1 MADICVVGTGYV
13 GLSCGACLSSLGHNV
28 TCVDID
34 QNKIDSINRGEI
46 PIMET
51 GLKELVDEGRSR
63 SLLSFTTDIGEG
75 LASAE
80 FIFLCLATPQSEDGS
95 ADLST
100 LMSSVKTIASFVK
113 PNAVVITKST
123 VPIGTFFDIEKV
135 LQRPDVSLASNPE
148 FVREGSAVKDF
159 LFPDRIV
166 IGATSEVVSQRV
178 ATIYSAI
185 DAPVL
190 LTDPSSAEAI
200 KHASNSFLAM
210 KLSYINAIAIICE
223 LYGADVLDVSK
234 GIGLDHRIGAE
245 FLTPGPGWGGSC
257 FPKDTNALLYMARSA
272 GYKFG
277 LLGEAIEV
285 NNVVQ
290 KRIIERILSSLD
302 ESISGKRIAVWGL
315 TFKANTD
322 DLRDSPAIQI
332 VSALLGLG
340 AQIRCF
346 DPTVRVIPPAIRQA
360 EIVDSVETSCEG
372 AELLLVLTEWSQFS
386 QINPITIAKKM
397 TSKRIIDC
405 RNILDPDTWSEAG
418 FQYHGIGRSN

>member
-1 MADICVVGTGYV
+1 VSKICVIGTGYV

-28 TCVDID
+28 TCVDINQD
-34 QNKIDSINRGEI
+34 KIDLINRGEI

-51 GLKELVDEGRSR
+51 GLKELVDEGRSKG
-63 SLLSFTTDIGEG
+63 LLSFTTDLKEG

-100 LMSSVKTIASFVK
+100 LMSSVKTIAAYLK

-148 FVREGSAVKDF
+148 FVREGSAVQDF
-159 LFPDRIV
+159 LHPDRIIV
-166 IGATSEVVSQRV
+166 GATSEFVSQRV
-178 ATIYSAI
+178 AAIYSGI

-210 KLSYINAIAIICE
+210 KLSYINAIAVICE

-386 QINPITIAKKM
+386 QINPIAIAKKM

>member
-1 MADICVVGTGYV
+1 
-13 GLSCGACLSSLGHNV
+13 
-28 TCVDID
+28 
-34 QNKIDSINRGEI
+34 
-46 PIMET
+46 
-51 GLKELVDEGRSR
+51 
-63 SLLSFTTDIGEG
+63 
-75 LASAE
+75 
-80 FIFLCLATPQSEDGS
+80 
-95 ADLST
+95 
-100 LMSSVKTIASFVK
+100 MSSVKTIASYVK

-135 LQRPDVSLASNPE
+135 LQRADVSLASNPE

-210 KLSYINAIAIICE
+210 KLSYINAIAVICE

-346 DPTVRVIPPAIRQA
+346 DPTVRIIPPAIRQA
-360 EIVDSVETSCEG
+360 EIADSVETSCEG
-372 AELLLVLTEWSQFS
+372 AELLLVLTEWNQFS
-386 QINPITIAKKM
+386 QINPFVIAEKM

>member
-1 MADICVVGTGYV
+1 
-13 GLSCGACLSSLGHNV
+13 V

-135 LQRPDVSLASNPE
+135 LQRADVSLASNPE

-210 KLSYINAIAIICE
+210 KLSYINAIAVICE

-272 GYKFG
+272 GYKFS

-360 EIVDSVETSCEG
+360 EIADSVETSCEG

-386 QINPITIAKKM
+386 QINPIAIAKKM

>member
-1 MADICVVGTGYV
+1 VSKICVIGTGYV

-28 TCVDID
+28 TCVDINQD
-34 QNKIDSINRGEI
+34 KIDLINRGEI

-51 GLKELVDEGRSR
+51 GLKELVDEGRSKG
-63 SLLSFTTDIGEG
+63 LLSFTTDLKEG

-100 LMSSVKTIASFVK
+100 LMSSVKTIAAYLK

-148 FVREGSAVKDF
+148 FVREGSAVQDF
-159 LFPDRIV
+159 LHPDRIIV
-166 IGATSEVVSQRV
+166 GATSEFVSQRV
-178 ATIYSAI
+178 AAIYSGI

-210 KLSYINAIAIICE
+210 KLSYINAIAVICE

-360 EIVDSVETSCEG
+360 EIVDSVESSCEG

-386 QINPITIAKKM
+386 QINPIAIAKKM

>member
-1 MADICVVGTGYV
+1 
-13 GLSCGACLSSLGHNV
+13 
-28 TCVDID
+28 
-34 QNKIDSINRGEI
+34 
-46 PIMET
+46 MET

-63 SLLSFTTDIGEG
+63 SLLSFTTDIEEG

-159 LFPDRIV
+159 LSPDRIV

-185 DAPVL
+185 HAPVL

-210 KLSYINAIAIICE
+210 KLSYINAIAVICE

-360 EIVDSVETSCEG
+360 EIVDSVESSCEG
-372 AELLLVLTEWSQFS
+372 AELLLVLTEWNQFS
-386 QINPITIAKKM
+386 QINPFVIAEKM

>member
-210 KLSYINAIAIICE
+210 KLSYINAIAVICE

-386 QINPITIAKKM
+386 QINPIAIAKKM

>member
-1 MADICVVGTGYV
+1 MSKICVIGTGYV

-34 QNKIDSINRGEI
+34 QDKIDLINRGEI

-51 GLKELVDEGRSR
+51 GLKELVDEGRSK
-63 SLLSFTTDIGEG
+63 SLLSFTTDLKEG

-100 LMSSVKTIASFVK
+100 LMSSVKTIAAYLK

-148 FVREGSAVKDF
+148 FVREGSAVQDF
-159 LFPDRIV
+159 LHPDRIV
-166 IGATSEVVSQRV
+166 VGAKSEFVSQRV
-178 ATIYSAI
+178 AAIYSGI

-190 LTDPSSAEAI
+190 LTDPNSAEAI
-200 KHASNSFLAM
+200 KHASNSFLAV
-210 KLSYINAIAIICE
+210 KLSYINAIAVICE

-234 GIGLDHRIGAE
+234 GIGLDHRIGTE

-257 FPKDTNALLYMARSA
+257 FPKDTNALLYMAKSA

-277 LLGEAIEV
+277 LLSEAIEI

-290 KRIIERILSSLD
+290 RRIIERVLSNLD
-302 ESISGKRIAVWGL
+302 GSINGKRIAVWGL

-322 DLRDSPAIQI
+322 DLRDSPAVQI
-332 VSALLGLG
+332 VSTLLGMG
-340 AQIRCF
+340 AEVRCF
-346 DPTVRVIPPAIRQA
+346 DPAARAISSAIRKA
-360 EIVDSVETSCEG
+360 EFADSVEASCEG
-372 AELLLVLTEWSQFS
+372 AELLLVLTEWDQFS
-386 QINPITIAKKM
+386 QVHPSEIGERM
-397 TSKRIIDC
+397 TSKRVIDC
-405 RNILDPDTWSEAG
+405 RNILDPDMWTKAG
-418 FQYHGIGRSN
+418 FQYHGIGRSI

>member
-1 MADICVVGTGYV
+1 
-13 GLSCGACLSSLGHNV
+13 V